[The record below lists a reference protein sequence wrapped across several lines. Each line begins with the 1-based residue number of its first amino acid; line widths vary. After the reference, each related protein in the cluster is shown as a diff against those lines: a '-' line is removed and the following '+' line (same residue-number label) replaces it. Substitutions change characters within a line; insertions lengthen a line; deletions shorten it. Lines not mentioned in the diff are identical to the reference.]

1 MVLGPTACGKSRFA
15 FEGAEELNAEI
26 LNLDSLQVYKSL
38 DIGTSKPPLSERQS
52 LPHHLFDVVSEGLL
66 WTAADFARAAK
77 PLLTE
82 RLKER
87 PLIGVGGSGFYIQA
101 LEKGMYEMPKTPPE
115 VALGLETELRESG
128 LQHLYEELLE
138 KDPQYAQK
146 ISSKDSYRIQ
156 RALAVLRMGG
166 GNITQIQKK
175 FEEKGKSE
183 FPWATSKM
191 GLVLERSE
199 LLPLVRSRAD
209 SMLKQGLIE
218 EVEGLLKKG
227 LDTWS
232 PLNSVGYKEV
242 RAFLRGEIKKSDLI
256 DEISMATMKLAK
268 KQKTWFKRD
277 PDIHWFHPLNDKQ
290 KAQEFIRKSLSS

>member
-15 FEGAEELNAEI
+15 FDGAEELKAEI

-52 LPHHLFDVVSEGLL
+52 LPHHLFDVVCEGLL

-115 VALGLETELRESG
+115 VALGLETELRELG

-138 KDPQYAQK
+138 KDPEYAKK

-183 FPWATSKM
+183 FPWTTAKM

-199 LLPLVRSRAD
+199 LLPIVRNRAD

-218 EVEGLLKKG
+218 EVEDLLKRG

-277 PDIHWFHPLNDKQ
+277 PDIHWFHPFNDKQ